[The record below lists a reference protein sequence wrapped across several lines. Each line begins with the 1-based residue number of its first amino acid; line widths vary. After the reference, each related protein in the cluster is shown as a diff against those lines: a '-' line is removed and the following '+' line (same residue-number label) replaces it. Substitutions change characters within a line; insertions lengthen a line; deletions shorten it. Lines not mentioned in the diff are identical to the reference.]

1 MKRMGK
7 SRRSMNLARM
17 GRRRQASKMTH
28 VRMRGRLG
36 MRK

>member
-1 MKRMGK
+1 MRRLGKGRK
-7 SRRSMNLARM
+7 SRNLARM
-17 GRRRQASKMTH
+17 GRHRQASKMTH